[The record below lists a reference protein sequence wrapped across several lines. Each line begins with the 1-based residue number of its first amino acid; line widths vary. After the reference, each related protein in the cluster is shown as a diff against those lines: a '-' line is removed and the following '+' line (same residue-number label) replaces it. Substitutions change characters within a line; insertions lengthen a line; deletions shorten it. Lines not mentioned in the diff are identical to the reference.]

1 MIFLSDHMVKDKS
14 HDMIRLSDAMDPEQG
29 VLPIRTGMAPGL
41 DKDTKERPRKQ
52 DVSGGMDG
60 IGPRSALAELRR
72 AAGGFEA
79 VLEQNRLR
87 KSLIL
92 LGFRALG
99 HPVSPSVN

>member
-52 DVSGGMDG
+52 DVSGGR
-60 IGPRSALAELRR
+60 PSTKSRR
-72 AAGGFEA
+72 
-79 VLEQNRLR
+79 R
-87 KSLIL
+87 KKRRDFLNFWKK
-92 LGFRALG
+92 GKKTKRKNE
-99 HPVSPSVN
+99 VSVE